1 VKRSSTLGK
10 KGGFALIEA
19 MIAFGLF
26 ALIASSTLYAMVS
39 SNRFVA
45 SQRYVSNAKALC
57 QERIDEA
64 LVSSFPFASRTGPT
78 FLTAPLPLP
87 TTDTATPQLTE
98 SVPIYIVAN
107 AAQTAPSL
115 VAGTRMTWVKSITVD
130 GANFARVR
138 VRVEFLV
145 NGRGPNNKLWSSP
158 GDPTFFC
165 EMITLRAPD

>member
-1 VKRSSTLGK
+1 MEV
-10 KGGFALIEA
+10 
-19 MIAFGLF
+19 MIACGLF

-39 SNRFVA
+39 SNHFVV

-64 LVSSFPFASRTGPT
+64 LVSSFPFASRSGPT
-78 FLTAPLPLP
+78 FLTVPMPFP
-87 TTDTATPQLTE
+87 TTDTATPQTTE
-98 SVPIYIVAN
+98 AVPIYTVAT
-107 AAQTAPSL
+107 AGQTTPSL
-115 VAGTRMTWVKSITVD
+115 VAGTRMTWVKSVTVG

-145 NGRGPNNKLWSSP
+145 NGRGPGNKLWSAA
-158 GDPTFFC
+158 GDPTYFC